1 MHAKVYTVF
10 KEQGITMHKVYHVQL
25 KQFHQRHVSTKLRR
39 FVKVDGKLV
48 DDYKIEDQTISG
60 EIGFYVRDIFKKSGA
75 HIYNLKVTE
84 WLEMY
89 NFYFF
94 FLQIYQK
101 KNNNF

>member
-1 MHAKVYTVF
+1 M
-10 KEQGITMHKVYHVQL
+10 
-25 KQFHQRHVSTKLRR
+25 
-39 FVKVDGKLV
+39 KVDGKLV
-48 DDYKIEDQTISG
+48 DDYKIEDQTISE

-84 WLEMY
+84 WLIMY
-89 NFYFF
+89 NFYLFFF